1 LADIEAKGYDPLVLR
16 YFFLQAHYRSKQ
28 NFTWEALEAA
38 KIALNNLREKI
49 ADLSINK
56 IGKSNID
63 FQNKFIDSISDDFN
77 MPQVL
82 ALIFEV
88 LKSDL
93 LDSDKLATILDFD
106 QVLGLS
112 LKSIKKEKTPKEVVK
127 EVIELQENKD
137 LEDIAE
143 NYIIMYEG
151 ILCNYLNEVNSFD
164 PKFKR
169 TSIES
174 AYLSALKKTLEPKYS
189 EMMDKESDEV
199 KAYIIWSLIEY
210 AVDNSILAQENFD
223 ASRGDK

>member
-1 LADIEAKGYDPLVLR
+1 LQKEVLG
-16 YFFLQAHYRSKQ
+16 FSEEKQLQ
-28 NFTWEALEAA
+28 LE
-38 KIALNNLREKI
+38 NNLKSEKI
-49 ADLSINK
+49 DFFAYSVSNK
-56 IGKSNID
+56 VYDYK
-63 FQNKFIDSISDDFN
+63 K
-77 MPQVL
+77 
-82 ALIFEV
+82 
-88 LKSDL
+88 
-93 LDSDKLATILDFD
+93 IL
-106 QVLGLS
+106 
-112 LKSIKKEKTPKEVVK
+112 EKTPKEVVK